1 MYNILNLSVTS
12 AVLFALP
19 LVVSVIWKKKFKSKV
34 FLRYFFLGTVG
45 FIVSARVL
53 ELAVHYFCI
62 IQDNAVSRFI
72 NSNTAAFVIYGIL
85 MAGIFEE
92 VGRYLIMK
100 FFLKDNRTEINAIT
114 YGLGHGGI
122 EVWIISLAATV
133 TYLSVSIALRAGL
146 PASDFDNTPGFE
158 TVLDTITNFTAF
170 TGFLWVLERVVCMVL
185 HVLFTL
191 NVFYS
196 VVYKKISLL
205 FFAIASHAV
214 VDTGAALYQRK
225 VFTLVACEVWLLAGC
240 AALAFA
246 TLYIR
251 KRLAVTAQKQN

>member
-34 FLRYFFLGTVG
+34 SLRYFFLGTVG

-100 FFLKDNRTEINAIT
+100 FFL
-114 YGLGHGGI
+114 
-122 EVWIISLAATV
+122 
-133 TYLSVSIALRAGL
+133 
-146 PASDFDNTPGFE
+146 
-158 TVLDTITNFTAF
+158 
-170 TGFLWVLERVVCMVL
+170 
-185 HVLFTL
+185 
-191 NVFYS
+191 
-196 VVYKKISLL
+196 
-205 FFAIASHAV
+205 
-214 VDTGAALYQRK
+214 
-225 VFTLVACEVWLLAGC
+225 
-240 AALAFA
+240 
-246 TLYIR
+246 
-251 KRLAVTAQKQN
+251 